1 MPRISKVKKKAV
13 KTKTK
18 TVIKP
23 KIKSANKIK
32 ETNKGPIKI
41 SKTYIPK
48 DTEKYMCEKHKVF
61 FRMKLQE
68 WRKELVKSNNDALYN
83 GSMDDNSISAD
94 IVDQANSYTDKNVE
108 MKAINRQIKLIS
120 EIDKALFRIKLNEW
134 KKELIKANNEA
145 LYNGSM
151 DDNNISADLV
161 DQASSYIDKNVEMKA
176 INRQIKLISEID
188 KALRRIMD
196 DTYGYCLDTAEP
208 IGLKRL
214 MARPVAKYTIAAQEK
229 HEKDEKV
236 HADD

>member
-1 MPRISKVKKKAV
+1 MPKTAKAKKKV
-13 KTKTK
+13 SKPKTKVASK
-18 TVIKP
+18 AKP
-23 KIKSANKIK
+23 TTSKAVS
-32 ETNKGPIKI
+32 KGPIKI

-48 DTEKYMCEKHKVF
+48 DTEKYMCEKHKV
-61 FRMKLQE
+61 
-68 WRKELVKSNNDALYN
+68 Y
-83 GSMDDNSISAD
+83 
-94 IVDQANSYTDKNVE
+94 
-108 MKAINRQIKLIS
+108 
-120 EIDKALFRIKLNEW
+120 FRIRLTEW

-151 DDNNISADLV
+151 DDNNISADIV
-161 DQASSYIDKNVEMKA
+161 DQANSYIDSNVEMKA

-188 KALRRIMD
+188 KALMRIRQ

>member
-1 MPRISKVKKKAV
+1 MPKTSKVKKKV
-13 KTKTK
+13 RKIKTKIAK
-18 TVIKP
+18 KAKVEVKAISKP
-23 KIKSANKIK
+23 K
-32 ETNKGPIKI
+32 EVNKGPVKI

-48 DTEKYMCEKHKVF
+48 ETEKYMCEKHKVF

-68 WRKELVKSNNDALYN
+68 WKKELVKANNEALYN

-120 EIDKALFRIKLNEW
+120 EIDKALLRIKDE
-134 KKELIKANNEA
+134 
-145 LYNGSM
+145 
-151 DDNNISADLV
+151 
-161 DQASSYIDKNVEMKA
+161 
-176 INRQIKLISEID
+176 
-188 KALRRIMD
+188 
-196 DTYGYCLDTAEP
+196 TYGYCLDTAEP

>member
-1 MPRISKVKKKAV
+1 MPKTTKVKKKVV
-13 KTKTK
+13 KPKTKVVKPKTKVVKPKTK
-18 TVIKP
+18 TVTKP
-23 KIKSANKIK
+23 KVVVKV
-32 ETNKGPIKI
+32 PIKI

-61 FRMKLQE
+61 FR
-68 WRKELVKSNNDALYN
+68 
-83 GSMDDNSISAD
+83 
-94 IVDQANSYTDKNVE
+94 
-108 MKAINRQIKLIS
+108 IKLT
-120 EIDKALFRIKLNEW
+120 EW

-151 DDNNISADLV
+151 DDNNISADIV

-188 KALRRIMD
+188 KALRRIRE

-214 MARPVAKYTIAAQEK
+214 MARPVAKSVSYTHLRA
-229 HEKDEKV
+229 HET
-236 HADD
+236 